1 MLLFEA
7 DTNNLSIC
15 AIVTVGMQFSFFLVA
30 CTCKFDKV
38 TDFAGGTNFVV
49 LAVLTFVLAGTY
61 QWRQILVTACVVA
74 WGLRLSGYLLYRI
87 IKIGEDDR
95 FDDKRSNPLK
105 FAIFWIYQAVW
116 VFTVS
121 LPVIFVN
128 APGSAIYLSKD
139 AFTPMDI
146 IGAILFGIGL
156 LSETV
161 SDQQKFS
168 FRNDPANRGKWCQV
182 GLWKIS
188 RHPNYF
194 GEITLWIGIFIIS
207 TSICSGFQWFG
218 ALSPVFTASILL
230 FLSGIPLLE
239 QKSDEKHK
247 MKEDYLDFKKKTSP
261 LIPLPT
267 TLYAVL
273 PSFFKCFFCCEFPM
287 YNYLDVDDE
296 RSPIRPT
303 SPPITTQPGASSKSE
318 DLVLVVDE
326 N

>member
-1 MLLFEA
+1 MLVFDIDEY
-7 DTNNLSIC
+7 NLSIC
-15 AIVTVGMQFSFFLVA
+15 AIATVAMQFSFFLVA
-30 CTCKFDKV
+30 CSCKFDKV
-38 TDFAGGTNFVV
+38 TDFAGGTNFVL
-49 LAVLTFVLAGTY
+49 LAVLTFVLAETY
-61 QWRQILVTACVVA
+61 HWRQILVTTLVVV

-95 FDDKRSNPLK
+95 FDDKRADPIR
-105 FAIFWIYQAVW
+105 FAAFWIFQAFW

-128 APGSAIYLSKD
+128 
-139 AFTPMDI
+139 TPQSSVVSNQITAMDI
-146 IGAILFGIGL
+146 IGISMFVIGL

-168 FRNDPANRGKWCQV
+168 FRNNPENRGKWCQV

-207 TSICSGFQWFG
+207 TSICKDVEWVGI
-218 ALSPVFTASILL
+218 LSPLFTASILL

-239 QKSDEKHK
+239 KKSDERHRL
-247 MKEDYLDFKKKTSP
+247 KESYIEFKKTTSP

-267 TLYAVL
+267 SLYGAL
-273 PSFFKCFFCCEFPM
+273 PSFIKTLFCCEFPL
-287 YNYLDVDDE
+287 YNYLEDE
-296 RSPIRPT
+296 RSPIRAE
-303 SPPITTQPGASSKSE
+303 SSPITSQP
-318 DLVLVVDE
+318 
-326 N
+326 

>member
-1 MLLFEA
+1 MLVF
-7 DTNNLSIC
+7 DVDINNLSIC
-15 AIVTVGMQFSFFLVA
+15 AIVTVAMQFSFFLVA

-49 LAVLTFVLAGTY
+49 LAVLTFVLSGTY
-61 QWRQILVTACVVA
+61 HWRQILVTAFVVA

-95 FDDKRSNPLK
+95 FDDKRADPVK
-105 FAIFWIYQAVW
+105 FAFFWIFQAVW

-128 APGSAIYLSKD
+128 APRSAVFLRPD
-139 AFTPMDI
+139 TFTPMDI
-146 IGAILFGIGL
+146 IGSVLFVIGL
-156 LSETV
+156 LSETI

-182 GLWKIS
+182 GLWRIS

-194 GEITLWIGIFIIS
+194 GEITLWIGLFIIS
-207 TSICSGFQWFG
+207 TSICKDVQWVG

-239 QKSDEKHK
+239 KKSDERHK

-267 TLYAVL
+267 SLYKAL
-273 PSFFKCFFCCEFPM
+273 PSFIKSIFCCEFPF
-287 YNYLDVDDE
+287 YNHLDENDE
-296 RSPIRPT
+296 RSPIRSP
-303 SPPITTQPGASSKSE
+303 SPPITSQP
-318 DLVLVVDE
+318 
-326 N
+326 

>member
-1 MLLFEA
+1 MLVFEV

-15 AIVTVGMQFSFFLVA
+15 AIVTVAMQFSFFLVA

-49 LAVLTFVLAGTY
+49 LAVLTMVLAGTY
-61 QWRQILVTACVVA
+61 QWRQIVATVCVVA

-95 FDDKRSNPLK
+95 FDDKRSDPLK
-105 FAIFWIYQAVW
+105 FAGFWIFQAVW

-128 APGSAIYLSKD
+128 APSSAIVNAD
-139 AFTPMDI
+139 AVTPMDI
-146 IGAILFGIGL
+146 AGLAIFVIGL
-156 LSETV
+156 LIETI
-161 SDQQKFS
+161 SDQEKFS
-168 FRNDPANRGKWCQV
+168 FRNDPANRGKWCEV

-194 GEITLWIGIFIIS
+194 GEISLWIGLFILS
-207 TSICSGFQWFG
+207 TSICSGGQWAG
-218 ALSPVFTASILL
+218 VLSPLFTASILL

-239 QKSDEKHK
+239 KKSDERHR
-247 MKEDYLDFKKKTSP
+247 MKDSYLEFKKKTSP

-267 TLYAVL
+267 SLYAVL
-273 PSFFKCFFCCEFPM
+273 PSFIKCIFCCEFPF
-287 YNYLDVDDE
+287 YNYLDANDE
-296 RSPIRPT
+296 TSPIRSA
-303 SPPITTQPGASSKSE
+303 SPPITTQP
-318 DLVLVVDE
+318 
-326 N
+326 